1 MYKYNAFATRINKTI
16 KNLDNRMF
24 LASMFFLISIGLSR
38 IACWR
43 TWAIPIED
51 TTKAKIPISL
61 NKERRA
67 KYKLTPKSNK
77 ELNPWSRT
85 P

>member
-1 MYKYNAFATRINKTI
+1 MYKYSAFVTRINKTI
-16 KNLDNRMF
+16 KNLDSTMF
-24 LASMFFLISIGLSR
+24 LVRMFFLISIGLSR

-51 TTKAKIPISL
+51 ITRAKIPISL
-61 NKERRA
+61 NKESRA

-77 ELNPWSRT
+77 ELNP
-85 P
+85 

>member
-1 MYKYNAFATRINKTI
+1 MYKYSAFVTRINKTI
-16 KNLDNRMF
+16 KNLDNTMF

-51 TTKAKIPISL
+51 ITRAKIPISL
-61 NKERRA
+61 KKESLA

-77 ELNPWSRT
+77 ELNP
-85 P
+85 